1 MRIKT
6 FTAHTMTEAMAQVR
20 AEMGPE
26 AIIVSTGSGRSG
38 RNATVTAAIET
49 ARAAPGAPRPAR
61 RRPPQPAADDIMQ
74 AQALDHALDFHNV
87 PEEITRLLTR
97 AAQAMDA
104 DSAEMAFAAAL
115 DTVFHFQPLADRPGR
130 PLMLIGPPG
139 AGKTVTLAK
148 LAARALL
155 AGAPQVR
162 LITTDVARAGALE
175 QLATYG
181 DALELP
187 LTTARDADELRRQ
200 IATDDGP
207 TLIDSAGVN
216 PFDSADM
223 DSLKALLA
231 AGDIEPVLV
240 LAAGMDAGDMADAAG
255 LFAALGARRLVI
267 TRLDAARRL
276 GAILATAQSAGAAL
290 AEVSLSPYVADGLQ
304 PVNPVSLA
312 RLLLHNAAQSHSS
325 SSKKAAL

>member
-6 FTAHTMTEAMAQVR
+6 FTARTMTEAMAQVR

-38 RNATVTAAIET
+38 RNATVTAAIEP
-49 ARAAPGAPRPAR
+49 ARAARRPAR
-61 RRPPQPAADDIMQ
+61 RRAPQPDADDAMQ
-74 AQALDHALDFHNV
+74 AQVLDQTLGFHNV
-87 PEEITRLLTR
+87 PEEITRQLTR

-104 DSAEMAFAAAL
+104 DSTEMALAAAL
-115 DTVFHFQPLADRPGR
+115 DTVFRFQPLADRPGR

-155 AGAPQVR
+155 AGAQQVR
-162 LITTDVARAGALE
+162 LITTDVARAGAVE

-187 LTTARDADELRRQ
+187 LATARDADELRLQ
-200 IATDDGP
+200 IAAGDAP
-207 TLIDSAGVN
+207 TLIDSSGVN
-216 PFDSADM
+216 PFDAADR
-223 DSLKALLA
+223 DGLKALLA

-255 LFAALGARRLVI
+255 LFAELGARRLVI

-276 GAILATAQSAGAAL
+276 GAILATAQNAGTAL
-290 AEVSLSPYVADGLQ
+290 AEISLSPYVADSLQ

-312 RLLLHNAAQSHSS
+312 RLLLHNAEQPHSS
-325 SSKKAAL
+325 SSKKAAV